1 MINTFDNVLNYLKD
15 LSESKSFK
23 ILIPSLQVEATFKQL
38 NTEQLKLILG
48 TITDTSSIV
57 NRFQIILYNIVKE
70 NLIEKNIDID
80 QLTTYDFYYIA
91 LQIRINCLSE
101 NYTVL
106 FTENEIEIYQL
117 PILEYVANLREVLSQ
132 KQIKN
137 ILGETFIEND
147 ISVLCA
153 PTTIKNEIEF
163 VSFFDNNLKALA
175 NSDMQKVIGEIFIY
189 EITKSIKQI
198 TLNHEVID
206 FYTLT
211 FEQKIALVKQLPV
224 TLTSKIIRYIENYKQ
239 TLYDLYLIQ
248 IETINDNNTVI
259 FQKEL
264 QYNATLF
271 NY

>member
-1 MINTFDNVLNYLKD
+1 M
-15 LSESKSFK
+15 
-23 ILIPSLQVEATFKQL
+23 LI
-38 NTEQLKLILG
+38 
-48 TITDTSSIV
+48 
-57 NRFQIILYNIVKE
+57 
-70 NLIEKNIDID
+70 
-80 QLTTYDFYYIA
+80 
-91 LQIRINCLSE
+91 
-101 NYTVL
+101 
-106 FTENEIEIYQL
+106 
-117 PILEYVANLREVLSQ
+117 
-132 KQIKN
+132 
-137 ILGETFIEND
+137 
-147 ISVLCA
+147 
-153 PTTIKNEIEF
+153 
-163 VSFFDNNLKALA
+163 
-175 NSDMQKVIGEIFIY
+175 IFIY